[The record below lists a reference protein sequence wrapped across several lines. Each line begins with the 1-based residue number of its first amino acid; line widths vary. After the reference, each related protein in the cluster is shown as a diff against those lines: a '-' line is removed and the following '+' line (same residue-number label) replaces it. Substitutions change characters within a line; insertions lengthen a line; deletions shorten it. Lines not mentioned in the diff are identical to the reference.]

1 MFESNM
7 RLTSILGLLTVVVVI
22 SLLLDY
28 CRLLRRP
35 ARIGLWLAILCI
47 LAGFVLTLQAVL
59 PDNHF
64 YGPVFNE
71 AETSQRVVALTFD
84 DGPYPPYT
92 QQILGVLREN
102 GVPATFF
109 LIGKNA
115 EKHPEIVRQI
125 ASAGHQIGNHSYSHL
140 DLLKLERTQIAAE
153 VDKTQQVLAAITGQS
168 PYIVRPPH
176 GFRDAVV
183 MDVMAERKLQVVEW
197 SVMCRDWTN
206 PGVEIITSRAVSK
219 VKSGSIILLHD
230 GDGLASS
237 ASRVQTV
244 EATRRIIRELQSQGY
259 RFVTVDEILK
269 TTAKESAGNES
280 NSRLR

>member
-7 RLTSILGLLTVVVVI
+7 RLTSILGLLTVVVVL

-59 PDNHF
+59 PGNHF

-71 AETSQRVVALTFD
+71 VATSQQVVALTFD

-92 QQILGVLREN
+92 QQILDVLRES

-115 EKHPEIVRQI
+115 QKHPELVAKI
-125 ASAGHQIGNHSYSHL
+125 ASEGHQIGNHTYSHM
-140 DLLKLERTQIAAE
+140 DLLKLDRAQIAVE
-153 VDKTQQVLAAITGQS
+153 VDKTQQVVAAITGHA

-183 MDVMAERKLQVVEW
+183 MDVMAEKQLQVVEW

-206 PGVEIITSRAVSK
+206 PGVETITSRAVGN
-219 VKSGSIILLHD
+219 VKNGSIILLHD
-230 GDGLASS
+230 GDGLA
-237 ASRVQTV
+237 ATDSRAQTV
-244 EATRRIIRELQSQGY
+244 EATRRIISELKSKGY

-269 TTAKESAGNES
+269 ATAKEAGQ
-280 NSRLR
+280 